1 MTFICLYCAHDEVFA
16 IQEPPAWILK
26 RYAVMGEYR
35 YKCPT
40 CGAAMAPESFLDRT
54 GRRVIDPDVM
64 WCFSDCINA
73 GQCLLYDQYG
83 PDCEQPGLK
92 TKCLHALYKEL
103 EIVSFRL
110 DRLERRLPQSD
121 STPPVPPAEP
131 TPRRRSRET
140 THGR

>member
-1 MTFICLYCAHDEVFA
+1 MTTFICLYCAHDEVFA
-16 IQEPPAWILK
+16 IQEPPTWILK

-64 WCFSDCINA
+64 FCFSDCINA

-110 DRLERRLPQSD
+110 DALEQRRGRTR
-121 STPPVPPAEP
+121 STRSASRGHQEP
-131 TPRRRSRET
+131 GNISPET
-140 THGR
+140 